1 MEADLQLDVPLYI
14 AGPLVL
20 FCLLLAAY
28 LSAAETAI
36 TGASRQR
43 MHRLAQQGNTRATM
57 VNELLDRKD
66 ETVSAVLLG
75 KDDEAAF
82 HMKRYRIAYPAE
94 YERWKGPG
102 AARASGV
109 LAAP

>member
-36 TGASRQR
+36 TGASRRAQGFGR
-43 MHRLAQQGNTRATM
+43 SKSNPKGLA
-57 VNELLDRKD
+57 
-66 ETVSAVLLG
+66 
-75 KDDEAAF
+75 
-82 HMKRYRIAYPAE
+82 
-94 YERWKGPG
+94 
-102 AARASGV
+102 
-109 LAAP
+109 